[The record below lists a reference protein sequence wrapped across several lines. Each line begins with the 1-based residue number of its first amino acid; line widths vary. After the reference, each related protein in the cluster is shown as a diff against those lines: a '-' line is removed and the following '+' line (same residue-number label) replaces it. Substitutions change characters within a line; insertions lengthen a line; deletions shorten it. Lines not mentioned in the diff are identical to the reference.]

1 MWESWIDTGTF
12 FSFFSSPAEQDPERG
27 LRSPRKDRGGSA
39 SDRSGLGSGAEG
51 DCAAG
56 TRSCGGQTRPRGC
69 RSLEQDGPG
78 AAVRFDVGG
87 TLRGGRA
94 GLRNRSADFGGA
106 MRSADLW
113 GCAEERATLARAACL
128 CDRIGRSAFDS
139 SYSRNRDRRITRCR
153 ARAHAKAAGTCGTS
167 AIDSKGE
174 SAGAGISGSTG
185 SLGRRVP
192 FGVVVETTREVHC
205 AGAG

>member
-39 SDRSGLGSGAEG
+39 SDRSGLGAV
-51 DCAAG
+51 
-56 TRSCGGQTRPRGC
+56 RRQTRPRGC

-113 GCAEERATLARAACL
+113 AARRSERPWREPPAYA
-128 CDRIGRSAFDS
+128 DRIGRSGA
-139 SYSRNRDRRITRCR
+139 
-153 ARAHAKAAGTCGTS
+153 GTS
-167 AIDSKGE
+167 AIGSKGE
-174 SAGAGISGSTG
+174 SASAGT
-185 SLGRRVP
+185 
-192 FGVVVETTREVHC
+192 
-205 AGAG
+205 

>member
-1 MWESWIDTGTF
+1 MVR
-12 FSFFSSPAEQDPERG
+12 SSRSSPPPAEQDPKGLAEPAER
-27 LRSPRKDRGGSA
+27 PRRERKRLERA
-39 SDRSGLGSGAEG
+39 WSGAEG

-56 TRSCGGQTRPRGC
+56 TRSCGGRPLAGC
-69 RSLEQDGPG
+69 RSVEQDGPG

-87 TLRGGRA
+87 ALRGGRA

-113 GCAEERATLARAACL
+113 AARRSERPWREPPAYA
-128 CDRIGRSAFDS
+128 DRIGRSAFDS
-139 SYSRNRDRRITRCR
+139 SYSRNRDRRITALSR
-153 ARAHAKAAGTCGTS
+153 ACTCESGGNGAGTS

-185 SLGRRVP
+185 SLGRALNLS
-192 FGVVVETTREVHC
+192 GD
-205 AGAG
+205 